1 LVDFGDAVQSSGDS
15 KLIAPGG
22 NVTKWF
28 SVKYFNPEP
37 KWSCYMHAFK
47 RLFLISIVLSSLA
60 VFASTATAGLARQ
73 SWPMWNKSDESNLAI
88 IDHSTFDRFLKNYV
102 VTNHPSGINR
112 FRYGDVSPR
121 DSKRLDA
128 YIVQMSSIDPRQY
141 RKREQKAYW
150 LNLYNALTIQ
160 SLLKKYPRKSLD
172 TRKLNPRIRV
182 AGVKLRRADI
192 GDRILRPI
200 WHDYKVIFGLS
211 CASVGCP
218 AIQANAYTAAN
229 INKLLKQSARE
240 FINHPR
246 GLVVSRHEMRVS
258 KIFDWYRE
266 DFGDDKRLLK
276 LFAHYADDKKA
287 LYILGFSGDMKF
299 NYDAR
304 PNSPETVWPL

>member
-1 LVDFGDAVQSSGDS
+1 MRA
-15 KLIAPGG
+15 
-22 NVTKWF
+22 
-28 SVKYFNPEP
+28 FN
-37 KWSCYMHAFK
+37 
-47 RLFLISIVLSSLA
+47 RLFLISIVFATLA
-60 VFASTATAGLARQ
+60 VFTSTAVAGLNSQ
-73 SWPMWNKSDESNLAI
+73 SWPIWNKSDESNRAI
-88 IDHSTFDRFLKNYV
+88 IDHSTFDGFLKTYV

-112 FRYGDVSPR
+112 FRYGDVSRR

-128 YIVQMSSIDPRQY
+128 YIVQMTSIDPRQF

-160 SLLKKYPRKSLD
+160 SLLKKYPGAPD

-182 AGVKLRRADI
+182 AGIKLRRADI

-218 AIQANAYTAAN
+218 AIQASAYTAAN

-246 GLVVSRHEMRVS
+246 GLVVSRQEMRVS

-266 DFGDDKRLLK
+266 DFGADNKRLMK
-276 LFAHYADDKKA
+276 LFAYYADDNKA
-287 LYILGFSGDMKF
+287 LYILGFNGDIEF
-299 NYDAR
+299 SYDAR
-304 PNSPETVWPL
+304 LNSPDTNWPL

>member
-1 LVDFGDAVQSSGDS
+1 MRAC
-15 KLIAPGG
+15 KL
-22 NVTKWF
+22 
-28 SVKYFNPEP
+28 
-37 KWSCYMHAFK
+37 
-47 RLFLISIVLSSLA
+47 LFLISIIFGSLSIYS
-60 VFASTATAGLARQ
+60 STAVAGSGSQAW
-73 SWPMWNKSDESNLAI
+73 SIWSKSDESNLAI
-88 IDHSTFDRFLKNYV
+88 IDHSTFDSFLNTYV

-112 FRYGDVSPR
+112 FRYADVSPR
-121 DSKRLDA
+121 DRKRLNA
-128 YIVQMSSIDPRQY
+128 YIAQMTSIDPRQY

-160 SLLKKYPRKSLD
+160 SLLKKYPGNSLD

-218 AIQANAYTAAN
+218 AIQARAFTAAN
-229 INKLLKQSARE
+229 INKLLRQSARE

-246 GLVVSRHEMRVS
+246 GLVVSRQQMRLS

-266 DFGDDKRLLK
+266 DFGADNKQLMK
-276 LFAHYADDKKA
+276 LFAYYADDSKA
-287 LYILGFSGDMKF
+287 LYILGFSGDIEF
-299 NYDAR
+299 SYDPR
-304 PNSPETVWPL
+304 LNSPETVWPL

>member
-1 LVDFGDAVQSSGDS
+1 
-15 KLIAPGG
+15 
-22 NVTKWF
+22 
-28 SVKYFNPEP
+28 
-37 KWSCYMHAFK
+37 MRAFK
-47 RLFLISIVLSSLA
+47 RLFLISITLGYLSI
-60 VFASTATAGLARQ
+60 FTSTAVAGLDSQ
-73 SWPMWNKSDESNLAI
+73 SWPIWNKSNESNPAI
-88 IDHSTFDRFLKNYV
+88 IDHSTFDRFLKTYV
-102 VTNHPSGINR
+102 LTNHPSGINR
-112 FRYGDVSPR
+112 FRYGDVSRR

-128 YIVQMSSIDPRQY
+128 YIVQMTSIDPRQY

-160 SLLKKYPRKSLD
+160 SLLKKYPRALD

-218 AIQANAYTAAN
+218 AIQASAYTAAN